1 LLFHLTDGWLSWTGE
16 SKPMKPGGSNGPQN
30 GPQGTHPPR
39 ISLARRQPPATAMA
53 LRIAVAPG
61 KQPARRGKATQAVS
75 GDKDVDAPKKL
86 GMNA

>member
-1 LLFHLTDGWLSWTGE
+1 MLFHLTDGWLSWTGE

-30 GPQGTHPPR
+30 GPQGTHPLR

-75 GDKDVDAPKKL
+75 GDKDEDAPKKL